1 MKKVSNKYVNY
12 GIAFALFGILVF
24 SLVMTPLE
32 GFKEGV
38 DKNKKANPVL
48 KKPTVPT
55 AKKPTTS
62 AQLMAK
68 VNEATKKV
76 MAVQNANPSASS
88 KEGFSDIKETLAQLQ
103 HLAHLVKE
111 DEEDKDKSKV
121 V

>member
-38 DKNKKANPVL
+38 DKNKKAIPAL

-55 AKKPTTS
+55 AKKPPTS

-76 MAVQNANPSASS
+76 MAVQNANPSAS

-103 HLAHLVKE
+103 DLAHLVKE
-111 DEEDKDKSKV
+111 DEEDTDKSKV